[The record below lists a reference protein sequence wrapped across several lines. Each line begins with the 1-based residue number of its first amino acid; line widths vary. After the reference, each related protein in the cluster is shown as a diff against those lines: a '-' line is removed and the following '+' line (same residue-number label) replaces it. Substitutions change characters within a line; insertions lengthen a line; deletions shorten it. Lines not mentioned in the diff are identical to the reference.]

1 MATRPELL
9 PGGVLFETRR
19 LYTETINN
27 VLDRM
32 HFIFNSQQHTIAAQ
46 KVKILMDSI
55 PSLSMSPDKHRAVSP
70 DNHRAVS
77 PDKHRA
83 VSPDK
88 HRAVSF
94 VG

>member
-46 KVKILMDSI
+46 KVNLLRDGVPPLQVAPGKSTESDSSSTESDSNSANTAAPREI
-55 PSLSMSPDKHRAVSP
+55 E
-70 DNHRAVS
+70 
-77 PDKHRA
+77 
-83 VSPDK
+83 
-88 HRAVSF
+88 
-94 VG
+94 